1 LSTNKYTFSKKK
13 ICTEKIFFS
22 INAPPVKNNAGLFT
36 LSSPAGA
43 LTIIIMDSAKQP
55 VAVCTRTIDRGTIV
69 KIHIKI
75 VELEKEFIANCPELD
90 VNCYGASRSEA
101 VRRLVSVL
109 QFYVDSAQELGLD
122 VDRLDTVLVDGEKC
136 TSPISQELM
145 HQCTGSIH

>member
-1 LSTNKYTFSKKK
+1 
-13 ICTEKIFFS
+13 
-22 INAPPVKNNAGLFT
+22 
-36 LSSPAGA
+36 
-43 LTIIIMDSAKQP
+43 MH
-55 VAVCTRTIDRGTIV
+55 DRGTIV

-75 VELEKEFIANCPELD
+75 VEMEKEFIANCPELD

-136 TSPISQELM
+136 NSPVSQELI

>member
-1 LSTNKYTFSKKK
+1 
-13 ICTEKIFFS
+13 
-22 INAPPVKNNAGLFT
+22 
-36 LSSPAGA
+36 
-43 LTIIIMDSAKQP
+43 M
-55 VAVCTRTIDRGTIV
+55 

-75 VELEKEFIANCPELD
+75 VELENEFIANCPELD

-136 TSPISQELM
+136 TSTVSQELI